1 MQAALAGVVVDAQ
14 LFRGPGQAGV
24 GVVADGAVAHGG
36 KQDGGGEL
44 QLGRQVGDDVPRA
57 IPADVGGL
65 AAKKVLVSMGSR
77 RGSMEGF
84 VTWEA
89 FIKSLSQ

>member
-1 MQAALAGVVVDAQ
+1 MMFPSAS
-14 LFRGPGQAGV
+14 RRMWV
-24 GVVADGAVAHGG
+24 G
-36 KQDGGGEL
+36 L
-44 QLGRQVGDDVPRA
+44 RP
-57 IPADVGGL
+57 
-65 AAKKVLVSMGSR
+65 KKVLVSMGSR